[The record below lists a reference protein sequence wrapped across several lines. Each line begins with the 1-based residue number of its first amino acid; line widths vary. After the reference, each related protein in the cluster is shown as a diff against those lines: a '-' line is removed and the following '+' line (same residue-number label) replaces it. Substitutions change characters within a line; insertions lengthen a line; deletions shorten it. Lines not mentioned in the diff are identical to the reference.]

1 MDSNVYVNNHDIVE
15 TYFVRISENK
25 IKSIQKEID
34 NYYGKGELLEEK
46 NVTNVHSLSQYIG
59 KKIEVV
65 SRKFIDSIT
74 TFGNEDNKIYK
85 ISYYDYEFYA
95 YEPSQLSKL
104 CNDLIENVYLKE
116 HDRLKLSMTIKSL
129 FDYESVNEDEA
140 KFIEKIMGCIKF
152 EKISPEELIKS
163 DLTSQQKESVFD
175 RIINVIRNKK
185 EQKPV
190 IVVAPI
196 SYERDLDK
204 KISSMEDVAQA
215 VNEDNADFKYSEEE
229 VKEIKKNIL
238 GSLPTKMQI
247 NTKR

>member
-129 FDYESVNEDEA
+129 FMISVR
-140 KFIEKIMGCIKF
+140 
-152 EKISPEELIKS
+152 KS
-163 DLTSQQKESVFD
+163 G
-175 RIINVIRNKK
+175 R
-185 EQKPV
+185 
-190 IVVAPI
+190 
-196 SYERDLDK
+196 
-204 KISSMEDVAQA
+204 
-215 VNEDNADFKYSEEE
+215 
-229 VKEIKKNIL
+229 
-238 GSLPTKMQI
+238 
-247 NTKR
+247 